1 MHKGRAWLALLCAFW
16 MLVVQQQAYAQAA
29 LAPVENYVVN
39 RAIGGMI
46 ANRIAM
52 ARGIAAND
60 ATWMATAA
68 NDATYKATMTGVG
81 KVMSGANV
89 ASTALGIGL
98 TIAGAPVWLT
108 VAAGLGVI
116 AAGSLIA
123 YNYTNG
129 AEMRIVN
136 TSSGNKIQVQSP
148 RPAMPSYSA
157 PSVPEIPKG
166 LQQAIAAGGQAYRDP
181 SACYPGSFCY
191 SYPSLPANLPMSVGT
206 DYGVVLGAPDI
217 NTLSK
222 VWVLAKYGDM
232 NGPDNLGMGTTFVIE
247 STGGGLVYADD
258 GTPSW
263 YVWIHEARSG
273 CVAPQCDPVN
283 GLPNYDRTY
292 FQYPQ
297 AGQKFAPGTYA
308 KQYTSLDQAASAI
321 SADTG
326 TKAVKVNQQLLA
338 DTANKAWQQAAAQ
351 PGYAGEP
358 YPVSQ
363 PLTTIDVARWTSAN
377 PASDPTIDDLLRP
390 ATNPVTY
397 PEGVPISPTVV
408 YVAPSNPTSPTT
420 SGNVNVVNTPNVNVV
435 NNVKVDFGPDPGIGT
450 PGLEATPTGSEILHP
465 LTSLFP
471 EFRSFQTPQH
481 VGECPK
487 PTFDVFGKSIV
498 MDAQCT
504 IAEQHRAS
512 LAAVMMAV
520 WLLVGLFILLSA

>member
-1 MHKGRAWLALLCAFW
+1 MRKARAWFALVSVFCMLA
-16 MLVVQQQAYAQAA
+16 VQQQTYAQAA

-39 RAIGGMI
+39 RAVGGII

-60 ATWMATAA
+60 AAWMATAT
-68 NDATYKATMTGVG
+68 NDATYKATMAGVG
-81 KVMSGANV
+81 KVMNGANV

-123 YNYTNG
+123 YNYSNG
-129 AEMRIVN
+129 AEMRVVN
-136 TSSGNKIQVQSP
+136 TASGNKIQVQSP
-148 RPAMPSYSA
+148 RPAMPSYST
-157 PSVPEIPKG
+157 PVVPDIPKG
-166 LQQAIAAGGQAYRDP
+166 LQQAIAAGGQAYRDA
-181 SACYPGSFCY
+181 SACYPGNFCY
-191 SYPSLPANLPMSVGT
+191 QYPPLPANLPMSVGT

-217 NTLSK
+217 ITLSK
-222 VWVLAKYGDM
+222 VFVFAKYGDM
-232 NGPDNLGMGTTFVIE
+232 NGPDNLGMGTTFSIE
-247 STGGGLVYADD
+247 ATGGGFVYADD
-258 GTPSW
+258 GTPQW
-263 YVWIHEARSG
+263 YVWIREQRYG
-273 CVAPQCDPVN
+273 CAEPQCDPVN

-297 AGQKFAPGTYA
+297 YGQKFAPGTYA
-308 KQYTSLDQAASAI
+308 KQYTSLEQAASAI
-321 SADTG
+321 SMDTG
-326 TKAVKVNQQLLA
+326 TKSVKVSQQLLA
-338 DTANKAWQQAAAQ
+338 DTANRAWQQAAAQ

-358 YPVSQ
+358 YPVAQ
-363 PLTTIDVARWTSAN
+363 PLTTLDVARWTSAN
-377 PASDPTIDDLLRP
+377 PTSDPTIDDLLRP

-397 PEGVPISPTVV
+397 PEGVPISPTIV
-408 YVAPSNPTSPTT
+408 YVAPTPTNPTT

-435 NNVKVDFGPDPGIGT
+435 NNVKVDFGPDPGIST
-450 PGLEATPTGSEILHP
+450 PGLEAPPTGTEILQP

-471 EFRSFQTPQH
+471 EFRSFQAPQH

-498 MDAQCT
+498 MDAQCA